1 MGEYV
6 KRPPGQKGV
15 GPVAA
20 AARSRKSMLPAT
32 ARRVA
37 VAVAR
42 TAVVL
47 AAAVVFHVEHS
58 QG

>member
-37 VAVAR
+37 VAR